1 MKRVFC
7 ACVLLVF
14 AGTCLSADNTV
25 HSPSDARVAHMRQ
38 EYDRQVG
45 VVDGWIGKAGQ
56 QIALSVAIGVFGL
69 LVGGLQ
75 GTTRSWARLLT
86 VSLGL
91 LVSALTLLTKTVYPA
106 DSRTLERSGLRAR
119 SKLNELFQIL
129 ENFDPATPM
138 VSQIQVEAA
147 FYTKSGEIDEIG
159 QEILGIDAAPRRSQE
174 KSSNSLLGITTVY
187 APPKN
192 KGSALPE
199 TLLTIV
205 KKSSA
210 ATDTWFT
217 YDKATNLY
225 HYFTRLRMTNELR
238 WLDLGELFLT
248 SKTVCGPTK
257 RVEDHEL
264 APFVVGTSDL
274 YVYLAH
280 QSPTSPG
287 RGDVYVFRAG
297 SWAGDRRQIRDGDFR
312 SQLAGMN
319 PAAYVG
325 NTVTNNTPWAFS
337 LGGEH
342 YSIKIVTHPIRRYA
356 LITLCAAPAV
366 E

>member
-187 APPKN
+187 AQPKPVQPDWVSSGTQSDRFGTFFVGEGLSRSLNEANNTSLDDAVRKAAATLVPPKN

-210 ATDTWFT
+210 ATDTWCS
-217 YDKATNLY
+217 YDKEIG
-225 HYFTRLRMTNELR
+225 R
-238 WLDLGELFLT
+238 
-248 SKTVCGPTK
+248 
-257 RVEDHEL
+257 
-264 APFVVGTSDL
+264 
-274 YVYLAH
+274 AH
-280 QSPTSPG
+280 
-287 RGDVYVFRAG
+287 V
-297 SWAGDRRQIRDGDFR
+297 
-312 SQLAGMN
+312 
-319 PAAYVG
+319 
-325 NTVTNNTPWAFS
+325 
-337 LGGEH
+337 
-342 YSIKIVTHPIRRYA
+342 
-356 LITLCAAPAV
+356 
-366 E
+366 